1 MSQIKHYLSLEHR
14 RLFYNAYVKAHLI
27 TVALSGEILQTVINK
42 INKLQRRAC
51 KLILGGEYTS
61 LEEAR
66 NRLKILSFDE
76 SVFSQ
81 NAKTMYKIANNI
93 TIDLFQIRNTN
104 ANDTICIQ
112 QKLIT
117 KTYLYNFDPLKP
129 HFYIVKL
136 GFTGVYIISKT

>member
-1 MSQIKHYLSLEHR
+1 MSQIKQYLSLEQR

-51 KLILGGEYTS
+51 KLILGEEYTS

-76 SVFSQ
+76 SVFLQ

-104 ANDTICIQ
+104 ANDTICI
-112 QKLIT
+112 
-117 KTYLYNFDPLKP
+117 
-129 HFYIVKL
+129 
-136 GFTGVYIISKT
+136 